1 MDIQALR
8 AATPGCA
15 QVAHFNHSGASL
27 PTLAMLSAIK
37 EQLDAEASLGPIEA
51 AAAANEKVEALR
63 ADTARLVNASPQE
76 IAFTDSGATSWGV
89 AFAALPPLQ
98 AGDRVLVGRHEWGG
112 NLATLHFAAQR
123 AGATVEVIECEEDGS
138 VSTRALASRLDKRV
152 RLVALTWLPANGGLV
167 NPAAEIGQLC
177 RAAGVPFFIDA
188 GQALGQVSVDVQAI
202 GCDVLV
208 GAGRK
213 HLRGPRG
220 TGLLYVRSSFLPML
234 QPAWLDVLSAPWGGD
249 GPVVRQDA
257 RRFEKGESSLAL
269 LLGLGVAVKAT
280 LHLGLPAIQGRIG
293 ELASSLRTQLR
304 QVRGV
309 QLLDLGSVHSGIVS
323 FNVTGRDA
331 VDVRQ
336 RLAARGINVAAN
348 ARAYTPLDMVARG
361 LESVVRASL
370 GYVNTEEELTRLVQ
384 VVEELAS
391 R

>member
-8 AATPGCA
+8 GATPGCA

-27 PTLAMLSAIK
+27 PTAATLSAVK
-37 EQLDAEASLGPIEA
+37 EQLDAEATRGPIEC

-63 ADTARLVNASPQE
+63 AHTAQLVNATPQE
-76 IAFTDSGATSWGV
+76 IAFTDSGATSWGL

-112 NLATLHFAAQR
+112 NLATLHVAAQR
-123 AGATVEVIECEEDGS
+123 AGATVEVIDCEEDGS
-138 VSTRALASRLDKRV
+138 VSTRALASRLDRRV

-167 NPAAEIGQLC
+167 NPAAEIGRLC

-188 GQALGQVSVDVQAI
+188 GQALGQIAVDVQTL

-220 TGLLYVRSSFLPML
+220 TGLLYVRRSFLPTL
-234 QPAWLDVLSAPWGGD
+234 QPAWLDVLSAPWGPD
-249 GPVVRQDA
+249 GPVLRDDA

-269 LLGLGVAVKAT
+269 LLGLAVAVKAT
-280 LHLGLPAIQGRIG
+280 LGLGLPAIQARIG
-293 ELASSLRTQLR
+293 ELASSLRAQLG

-309 QLLDLGSVHSGIVS
+309 QVLDLGRVHSGIVS

-331 VDVRQ
+331 AEVRQ

-370 GYVNTEEELTRLVQ
+370 SYLNTEDELTRLVQ
-384 VVEELAS
+384 VVEELAP